1 MASPKKDVISFI
13 SSTSLNVLAC
23 QKTRS
28 ILKSVHWIKIPSFIF
43 LDFRLSIKQNWYE
56 KSADEGA
63 SKNDLV
69 PSFKLH
75 RYLRKRSKSS
85 QSVSQSRLN
94 KIQLT
99 RDYREYKASLQKGAI
114 KCKQKSKFQGK
125 RFEKTK
131 KKQKWK
137 VFRSDASGLNLYTVA
152 WWKTSVAWWGNEG
165 QMCREAQAG
174 WLAGELNRGQLGKN
188 EEWLGLERLK
198 VKS

>member
-1 MASPKKDVISFI
+1 MRV
-13 SSTSLNVLAC
+13 
-23 QKTRS
+23 Q
-28 ILKSVHWIKIPSFIF
+28 
-43 LDFRLSIKQNWYE
+43 
-56 KSADEGA
+56 A
-63 SKNDLV
+63 SKNDLI

-152 WWKTSVAWWGNEG
+152 
-165 QMCREAQAG
+165 
-174 WLAGELNRGQLGKN
+174 
-188 EEWLGLERLK
+188 
-198 VKS
+198 